1 MVSYKYFA
9 GLAKVALLATLCSSL
24 SYAEESNVKIMYLFK
39 DPALSNNT
47 AIKTSGFNTA
57 VVFALNIQDN
67 GDILYP
73 LSALGGGS
81 PDVTLVSNGTYVGGS
96 KYADLIKGYKTGNTQ
111 ITRTEAT
118 VGPATLIRDM
128 INANGTGSST
138 LLYKSLAA
146 LKDAWDLDGINNDDE
161 SLYDVPSTVTF
172 AKMLGE
178 IGYKYSGAPYTNISF
193 WQSVV
198 SQVNGNTTGLLDR
211 MYLQCYDGGA
221 DNDPGEWQTD
231 LNMKVIPLLWVVND
245 AKPVYGKTPGECLA
259 QFEEWYST
267 DKVAGGGY
275 WNDYDIE
282 KQNSSYTAYGN
293 ALNTVFG

>member
-1 MVSYKYFA
+1 MVSFRSLTSLTKA
-9 GLAKVALLATLCSSL
+9 AVLTALFYTTAI
-24 SYAEESNVKIMYLFK
+24 AHVEDVKIIYLFK

-57 VVFALNIQDN
+57 VVFALNIQKN
-67 GDILYP
+67 SDIVYP

-81 PDVTLVSNGTYVGGS
+81 PDVTLVHNGKYVGGS
-96 KYADLIKGYKTGNTQ
+96 KYANLIKGYKTGDTQ
-111 ITRTEAT
+111 IARTEAT
-118 VGPATLIRDM
+118 FGPATLIRDM
-128 INANGTGSST
+128 INAHGTGPST
-138 LLYKSLAA
+138 LLYKNLAA
-146 LKDAWDLDGINNDDE
+146 LKKAWNLDGINNDDE

-172 AKMLGE
+172 AKMLGQ
-178 IGYKYSGAPYTNISF
+178 IGYKYSGAPYTNIPF

-245 AKPVYGKTPGECLA
+245 AKPEFGMTPTQCRK
-259 QFEEWYST
+259 QFQAWK
-267 DKVAGGGY
+267 DQDQVAGAGY

-282 KQNSSYTAYGN
+282 KQNSSYTAYGH
-293 ALNTVFG
+293 ALKAVFG